1 MDTPALVEPGVRTYL
16 DRSLKIARAA
26 KQKDSIWMYNVG
38 FAIVLLVVV
47 GGFLAYKYRGKQ
59 TPYERQEKMNE
70 SRHYVLSKLQRLAAV
85 KRRETGAAITGLPT
99 WGGPLDGGV

>member
-1 MDTPALVEPGVRTYL
+1 MDTPSLVEPGVRTYL
-16 DRSLKIARAA
+16 DRSLKIARAV
-26 KQKDSIWMYNVG
+26 KQKDTVWIYNVG
-38 FAIVLLVVV
+38 FAIVLLLAV

-70 SRHYVLSKLQRLAAV
+70 SRHYVLSKLQRLADV

-99 WGGPLDGGV
+99 WGGPLDASV